1 MQRKPVI
8 IENLKARQLACGYY
22 HSVAISLDKKLY
34 TWGRNDSGQLGL
46 GEGHKE
52 ANPHIV
58 DLLKEKECVQA
69 ACGCYHTLV
78 TVNNAGIYSFGRNCH
93 GQLGLKHTQDKH
105 IFTPTLI
112 EEFVRQY
119 IYIYI
124 YI

>member
-1 MQRKPVI
+1 M
-8 IENLKARQLACGYY
+8 
-22 HSVAISLDKKLY
+22 AISLDKKLY

-46 GEGHKE
+46 GEGYKE

-69 ACGCYHTLV
+69 ASRCYHTLV
-78 TVNNAGIYSFGRNCH
+78 TVNNAGIYSFGMNC

-105 IFTPTLI
+105 N
-112 EEFVRQY
+112 

-124 YI
+124 YINYLSYNRITGMNKENIFGCW